1 MLNSKLIFIIAFIAV
16 LTGLYGVADKLLSSP
31 EAVVMPV
38 SDDEAPIT
46 YTLWQVKK
54 NMEKGTFLTLRDL
67 KRVQLGQKEAQA
79 LGFNADVDLKLDTQ
93 TLTNTAL
100 NTDQYLLPE
109 LLSHPGD
116 LGYLSLIA
124 REGMT
129 LYPLTVATKNLINNY
144 ILPGDDIDILV
155 VSSPEHNLATDTH
168 RIEDFIGLKASLLM
182 RKVRVI
188 SIGESESGGAA
199 PKVKSSNKEE
209 TRMVI
214 EVAPDDLARLTLAQR
229 TMHIEVHPSQ
239 HYGSN
244 PEADVSDVITNYT
257 GVVELR
263 GASKSNVGGIF

>member
-1 MLNSKLIFIIAFIAV
+1 MFNSKLIFIIAFIAV

-31 EAVVMPV
+31 EAVVRPV
-38 SDDEAPIT
+38 SDNEASIT

-54 NMEKGTFLTLRDL
+54 TMSKGTFLTLSDL
-67 KRVQLGQKEAQA
+67 KRVQLGEKKALA
-79 LGFNADVDLKLDTQ
+79 LGINADVDLKLDSQ

-100 NTDQYLLPE
+100 NTDQYVFPE
-109 LLSHPGD
+109 QLSQPGD
-116 LGYLSLIA
+116 SGYLSLIA

-129 LYPLTVATKNLINNY
+129 LYSLTVATKNLIKNY

-155 VSSPEHNLATDTH
+155 VSSPEHNLASSSH
-168 RIEDFIGLKASLLM
+168 RIEDFVGLRASLLM
-182 RKVRVI
+182 KKVRVI
-188 SIGESESGGAA
+188 SIGDTESGDVT
-199 PKVKSSNKEE
+199 PKVKSSSKEE
-209 TRMVI
+209 TQIVI

-239 HYGSN
+239 NYGLN

-263 GASKSNVGGIF
+263 GAAESNVGGIF